1 MPSLTPCVSAGHLQ
15 QLAVTHACA
24 GLSRSCLGLVI
35 NLQTHQQHDE
45 SVPRQDHVSSPPSWA
60 AFKISAGEEVTRRAC
75 SKRRGTWIPHQ
86 AGAEC
91 REERALII
99 RNNKTPTAYT
109 ASSAPCDVP
118 PVFLPCPI
126 LQAAGTA
133 VPLPRSLSAEKNPSS
148 SSPGSAPAGHAS
160 SKQRRILTTQ
170 QSPT

>member
-1 MPSLTPCVSAGHLQ
+1 MPSLSPCVSAGHLQ

-24 GLSRSCLGLVI
+24 GLSRSCPGLVI

-60 AFKISAGEEVTRRAC
+60 AFKISAVEEVTRRAC
-75 SKRRGTWIPHQ
+75 SKRRGTWSTHQ

-99 RNNKTPTAYT
+99 RDNKTPTAYT

-118 PVFLPCPI
+118 RVFF
-126 LQAAGTA
+126 A
-133 VPLPRSLSAEKNPSS
+133 LSH
-148 SSPGSAPAGHAS
+148 PAGCQHCCSLTTQPLSGEETLQQLSQLCPSRAC
-160 SKQRRILTTQ
+160 QQQRILTTQ